1 MVADSEKIDAIS
13 SVSTST
19 MTSTAPVSE
28 GISTPQ
34 RPAAKHIDI
43 IDSESKTTPASV
55 SIPVTGLSYTT
66 VPFQAENSFNT
77 NQNGDG
83 WKLGLCKND
92 MEAVKKGATNNIKY
106 MTVSAMSQKAKPVVS
121 VINDDFGFGS
131 KNNYAVANCNISLQD
146 LKSSEGINRYFSVLA
161 MPSSHGRTFRASTE
175 NEPMYTLVVTNRET
189 GKVLSGNELD
199 NFYKFAEQTIQV
211 ENNAQQSA

>member
-1 MVADSEKIDAIS
+1 MVADSGKIDAIS
-13 SVSTST
+13 GVSTQT
-19 MTSTAPVSE
+19 PPVTAPSMQE
-28 GISTPQ
+28 GGAAQ
-34 RPAAKHIDI
+34 VQQPAVKHIDFT
-43 IDSESKTTPASV
+43 DAKAAPAASATP
-55 SIPVTGLSYTT
+55 SIPAGLSYTHT
-66 VPFQAENSFNT
+66 PYHNNYII
-77 NQNGDG
+77 NPNGDG
-83 WKLGLCKND
+83 YNFGLCKNN
-92 MEAVKKGATNNIKY
+92 MKAAEKGIKTNIEY

-161 MPSSHGRTFRASTE
+161 MPSSHGRTFRASTK